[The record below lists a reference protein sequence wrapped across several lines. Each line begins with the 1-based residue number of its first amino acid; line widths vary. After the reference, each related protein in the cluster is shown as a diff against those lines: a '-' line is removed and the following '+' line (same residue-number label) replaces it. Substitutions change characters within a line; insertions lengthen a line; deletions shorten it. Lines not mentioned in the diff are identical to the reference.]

1 MKRYQKPTVKV
12 IPLRRQSL
20 LAGSGEIRGRVLY
33 DEGFDSNEEAL

>member
-20 LAGSGEIRGRVLY
+20 LAGSEVRGINIY
-33 DEGFDSNEEAL
+33 NTGFDQNGEAF